1 MKINF
6 YATLRDIVG
15 QKEVEFDFISGMTV
29 REMIDLVIDK
39 YPRLERELLDNDG
52 NLYHHVHVFVNGR
65 DAPYLE
71 HAQSTRI
78 QGSDKID
85 IFPAVGG
92 GEVDRVSYIREM
104 RGIPL
109 WLLRKYLVDIGAE
122 EKGENLVIGRGWQAS
137 LSQMEDFQV
146 GSLVVGQVRLELQA
160 DPEIWKELEPVL
172 EKKLLRAGG

>member
-15 QKEVEFDFISGMTV
+15 QKEVEFDIESGVTLQ
-29 REMIDLVIDK
+29 EVIDHIIIK
-39 YPRLERELLDNDG
+39 YPRLGRELLDDDR
-52 NLYHHVHVFVNGR
+52 NLYQHVHVFVNGR
-65 DAPYLE
+65 DAPYLMD
-71 HAQSTRI
+71 ALSTRI
-78 QGSDKID
+78 QDNDKID

-92 GEVDRVSYIREM
+92 GEEDSISYNREM

-122 EKGENLVIGRGWQAS
+122 EKGENTVIGRGWQAR

-146 GSLVVGQVRLELQA
+146 GSLVVGQVRLELEA
-160 DPEIWKELEPVL
+160 EPEIWQELQPVL

>member
-1 MKINF
+1 MKIKF

-15 QKEVEFDFISGMTV
+15 QKEVEFEFESGMTV
-29 REMIDLVIDK
+29 REMIDLVIIE
-39 YPRLERELLDNDG
+39 YPRLERELLDDDR
-52 NLYHHVHVFVNGR
+52 NLYQHVHVFVNGR
-65 DAPYLE
+65 DVPYLDD
-71 HAQSTRI
+71 ALSTRI
-78 QGSDKID
+78 QDNDKID

-92 GEVDRVSYIREM
+92 GEGDSVSYIRELC
-104 RGIPL
+104 GIPL

-122 EKGENLVIGRGWQAS
+122 EKGENTVIGRGWQAW

-160 DPEIWKELEPVL
+160 DPEVWKELQPVL